1 MQTFQEMGLD
11 PDVLKALEEIGFE
24 TPTPVQQKAIPHLL
38 STEQDLVAFAQT
50 GTGKTAAF
58 SLPIIEKIDSNSLTI
73 QCLILCPTREL
84 CLQISNAIKSFTK
97 YKRELRTV
105 AVYGGESMGKQLDDL
120 RRGAQIIV
128 GTPGRVHDFIRR
140 KKIDFSKVDYLVLDE
155 ADEMLTMG
163 FKDDLEVII
172 GETPSGRQ
180 TLLFSATIPDSI
192 TRIAKQYMNEPLEIN
207 AGKRNV
213 GATNVT
219 HTFFVVKN
227 HNRYETLKRIA
238 DMNPDI
244 YGIVFCR
251 TRLETK
257 EVADMLMQDGYQADA
272 IHGDLSQ
279 VQREHVMKKF
289 RKRRLQL
296 LVATDVAARG
306 IDINELT
313 HVINYKLPDQIE
325 IYIHRSG
332 RTGRAGN
339 SGQSM
344 SIVTNKEIGKI
355 KLLER
360 KIGKDF
366 KKQLVPSGKEICEKR
381 LFNLIDK
388 VEKVE
393 IDESQI
399 STFLPAIIE
408 KLSWL
413 DREALIS
420 RFVSIEFNRF
430 LEYYKD
436 AADLNVSAKRDRS
449 DRGDRR
455 DRDRGG
461 RDGFRLRDRDKGRD
475 RRGRDRDRDRD
486 GRKTRRDS
494 RDERPKRRR
503 NGDVGSFSHFH
514 VNVGSKHKLNPFR
527 LVNLINDVLPTQN
540 VEIGK
545 IEILKNFSFFDV
557 DSKYEKE
564 VLEAFKGADFRGED
578 LKVERSEPKDF
589 DHNMNAK
596 MQFKKKKKKKKSKKN
611 FRSF

>member
-11 PDVLKALEEIGFE
+11 LDVLKALEEIGFE

-58 SLPIIEKIDSNSLTI
+58 SLPIIEKIDANSSDI

-84 CLQISNAIKSFTK
+84 CLQITNAIKSFTK
-97 YKRELRTV
+97 YKREIRTI

-120 RRGAQIIV
+120 RRGGQIIV

-140 KKIDFSKVDYLVLDE
+140 RKINFDAVKYLVLDE
-155 ADEMLTMG
+155 ADEMLSMG
-163 FKDDLEVII
+163 FKDDLEIII
-172 GETPSGRQ
+172 GETPTERQ

-192 TRIAKQYMNEPLEIN
+192 NRIAKEYMNKPLEIN
-207 AGKRNV
+207 AGKRNI
-213 GATNVT
+213 GATNVE

-257 EVADMLMQDGYQADA
+257 EIADMLMQDNYQVDA

-279 VQREHVMKKF
+279 MQREHVMKRF

-339 SGQSM
+339 SGQSI
-344 SIVTNKEIGKI
+344 SIVNSKEVGKI

-366 KKQLVPSGKEICEKR
+366 KKMLVPSGKEICEKR
-381 LFNLIDK
+381 LFNLIDNI
-388 VEKVE
+388 EQVE
-393 IDESQI
+393 IDEAQI
-399 STFLPAIIE
+399 ATFLPDIYK

-436 AADLNVSAKRDRS
+436 SADLNVNERKGRD
-449 DRGDRR
+449 DRRNGGGRDAESGFKLRDRR
-455 DRDRGG
+455 DRDRDE
-461 RDGFRLRDRDKGRD
+461 RPKN
-475 RRGRDRDRDRD
+475 
-486 GRKTRRDS
+486 RRDS
-494 RDERPKRRR
+494 RDRDERPKNRRG
-503 NGDVGSFSHFH
+503 GDVSSFAHFH
-514 VNVGSKHKLNPFR
+514 LNVGSKHKLNAFR

-545 IEILKNFSFFDV
+545 IEILKNFSFFDI

-564 VLEAFKGADFRGED
+564 VLEAFKGADFKGEE
-578 LKVERSEPKDF
+578 LIVERSEPKDF
-589 DHNMNAK
+589 DHASTN
-596 MQFKKKKKKKKSKKN
+596 FKKKNKKKGKK
-611 FRSF
+611 FGGR

>member
-11 PDVLKALEEIGFE
+11 PDVLKALGEIGFE

-58 SLPIIEKIDSNSLTI
+58 SLPIIEKIDADSLTI

-84 CLQISNAIKSFTK
+84 CLQITNAIKSFTK
-97 YKRELRTV
+97 YKREIRTIS
-105 AVYGGESMGKQLDDL
+105 VYGGESMGKQLDEL
-120 RRGAQIIV
+120 RKGGQIIV

-140 KKIDFSKVDYLVLDE
+140 KKIDFSKVEYLVLDE
-155 ADEMLTMG
+155 ADEMLSMG

-172 GETPSGRQ
+172 GETPSDRQ

-207 AGKRNV
+207 AGQRNV

-257 EVADMLMQDGYQADA
+257 EIADMLMQDGYQADA

-325 IYIHRSG
+325 VYIHRSG

-339 SGQSM
+339 SGQSI
-344 SIVTNKEIGKI
+344 SIVTSKEIGKI

-366 KKQLVPSGKEICEKR
+366 KKLLVPSGKEICEKR

-393 IDESQI
+393 VDEEQI
-399 STFLPAIIE
+399 ATFLPEIYK

-413 DREALIS
+413 DRESLIN
-420 RFVSIEFNRF
+420 RFVSVEFNRF

-436 AADLNVSAKRDRS
+436 AADLNVNEKRDRR
-449 DRGDRR
+449 DR

-461 RDGFRLRDRDKGRD
+461 RDGFKFRDRDKRD
-475 RRGRDRDRDRD
+475 RRGRDRDRD
-486 GRKTRRDS
+486 GRKKRRDS

-503 NGDVGSFSHFH
+503 NGDIGSFSHFH

-564 VLEAFKGADFRGED
+564 VLQAFKGTEFRGES

-589 DHNMNAK
+589 DHSLVK
-596 MQFKKKKKKKKSKKN
+596 MQFKKKKKKKKGKKHY
-611 FRSF
+611 R